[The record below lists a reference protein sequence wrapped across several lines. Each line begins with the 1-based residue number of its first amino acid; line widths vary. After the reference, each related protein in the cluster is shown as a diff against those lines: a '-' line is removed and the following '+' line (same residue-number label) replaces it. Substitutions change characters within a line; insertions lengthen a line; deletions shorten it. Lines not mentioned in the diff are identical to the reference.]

1 MNLEIRWALD
11 LITLDQERSISKA
24 AQKRYISQSAFSR
37 RLQHLEETVG
47 FSIIDRNNKEVN
59 FTELGQVLLSTA
71 NTLQAQLNESMQLIY
86 EIKNTKDNTLR
97 FAVVHSL
104 VNSFFADYLGSIP
117 VDNQAIKF
125 EIMAINTGEGLK
137 LLKEGK
143 IDFLVSYASKHEMNQ
158 GKADSLS
165 SVRIGETEIIPVYA
179 KNAIKNKRYD
189 LNQHFPL
196 LTYSKN
202 AYLRNLVDQ
211 VIQANNLDCHILYET
226 DNAENLKQLVLQ
238 GVGVAWLP
246 RITIMDELAQN
257 KLIELSA
264 SKYAVNQ
271 SIFIYKSKLNNN
283 PLTQFVFEH
292 FKRLKK

>member
-47 FSIIDRNNKEVN
+47 FSIIDRNSKEVS

-104 VNSFFADYLGSIP
+104 VNSFFADYLRFVPIEE
-117 VDNQAIKF
+117 QAIKF

-158 GKADSLS
+158 GKFDALS
-165 SVRIGETEIIPVYA
+165 SVRVGETEIIPVYA
-179 KNAIKNKRYD
+179 KTTNKTYD
-189 LNQHFPL
+189 LNKHFPL

-202 AYLRNLVDQ
+202 AYLRNLVDH
-211 VIQANNLDCHILYET
+211 VIQTNNLDCHILYET

-246 RITIMDELAQN
+246 RITIMDELAEN
-257 KLIELSA
+257 KLIELST
-264 SKYAVNQ
+264 SQYMVNQ
-271 SIFIYKSKLNNN
+271 SIYIYKSKLNNN

-292 FKRLKK
+292 FKELKNK

>member
-47 FSIIDRNNKEVN
+47 FSIIDRNSKEVS

-104 VNSFFADYLGSIP
+104 VNSFFADYLRFVPIEE
-117 VDNQAIKF
+117 QAIKF

-158 GKADSLS
+158 GKFDALS
-165 SVRIGETEIIPVYA
+165 SVRVGETEIIPVYA
-179 KNAIKNKRYD
+179 KTTNKTYD
-189 LNQHFPL
+189 LNKHFPL

-202 AYLRNLVDQ
+202 AYLRNLVDH
-211 VIQANNLDCHILYET
+211 VIQTNNLDCHILYET

-246 RITIMDELAQN
+246 RITIMDELAEN
-257 KLIELSA
+257 KLIELST
-264 SKYAVNQ
+264 SQYVVNQ
-271 SIFIYKSKLNNN
+271 SIYIYKSKLNNN

-292 FKRLKK
+292 FKELKK

>member
-47 FSIIDRNNKEVN
+47 FSIIDRNSKEVS

-104 VNSFFADYLGSIP
+104 VNSFFADYLRFVPIEE
-117 VDNQAIKF
+117 QAIKF

-158 GKADSLS
+158 GKFDALS
-165 SVRIGETEIIPVYA
+165 SVRVGETEIIPVYA
-179 KNAIKNKRYD
+179 KTTNKTYD
-189 LNQHFPL
+189 LNKHFPL

-202 AYLRNLVDQ
+202 AYLRNLVDH
-211 VIQANNLDCHILYET
+211 VIQTNNLDCHILYET

-246 RITIMDELAQN
+246 RITIMDELAEN
-257 KLIELSA
+257 KLIELST
-264 SKYAVNQ
+264 SQYVVIQ
-271 SIFIYKSKLNNN
+271 SIYIYKSKLNNN

-292 FKRLKK
+292 FKELKNK

>member
-47 FSIIDRNNKEVN
+47 FSIIDRNSKEVS

-104 VNSFFADYLGSIP
+104 VNSFFADYLRFVPIEE
-117 VDNQAIKF
+117 QAIKF

-158 GKADSLS
+158 GKFDALS
-165 SVRIGETEIIPVYA
+165 SVRVGETEIIPVYA
-179 KNAIKNKRYD
+179 KTTNKTYD

-202 AYLRNLVDQ
+202 AYLRNLVDH
-211 VIQANNLDCHILYET
+211 VIQTNNLDCHILYET

-246 RITIMDELAQN
+246 RITIVDELAQN
-257 KLIELSA
+257 KLIELST
-264 SKYAVNQ
+264 SQYVVNQ

-292 FKRLKK
+292 FKELKNK

>member
-47 FSIIDRNNKEVN
+47 FSIIDRNSKEVS

-104 VNSFFADYLGSIP
+104 VNSFFADYLRFVPIEE
-117 VDNQAIKF
+117 QAIKF

-158 GKADSLS
+158 GKFDALS
-165 SVRIGETEIIPVYA
+165 SVRVGETEIIPVYA
-179 KNAIKNKRYD
+179 KTTNKTYD
-189 LNQHFPL
+189 LNKHFPL

-202 AYLRNLVDQ
+202 AYLRNLVDH
-211 VIQANNLDCHILYET
+211 VIQTNNLDCHILYET

-246 RITIMDELAQN
+246 RITIMDELAEN
-257 KLIELSA
+257 KLIELST
-264 SKYAVNQ
+264 SQYVVNQ
-271 SIFIYKSKLNNN
+271 SIYIYKSKLNNN

-292 FKRLKK
+292 FKEFKNK

>member
-37 RLQHLEETVG
+37 RLQHLEETVR
-47 FSIIDRNNKEVN
+47 FSIIDRNSKEVS

-104 VNSFFADYLGSIP
+104 VNSFFADYLRFVPIEE
-117 VDNQAIKF
+117 QAIKF

-158 GKADSLS
+158 GKFDALS
-165 SVRIGETEIIPVYA
+165 SVRVGETEIIPVYA
-179 KNAIKNKRYD
+179 KTTNKTYD
-189 LNQHFPL
+189 LNKHFPL

-202 AYLRNLVDQ
+202 AYLRNLVDH
-211 VIQANNLDCHILYET
+211 VIQTNNLDCHILYET

-246 RITIMDELAQN
+246 RITIMDELAEN
-257 KLIELSA
+257 KLIELST
-264 SKYAVNQ
+264 SQYVVNQ
-271 SIFIYKSKLNNN
+271 SIYIYKSKLNNN

-292 FKRLKK
+292 FKELKNK